1 MRRVIFGCADPRGGA
16 AGGVVN
22 LLQMPGVNHRCE
34 IAGGILAQECAALL
48 QSFFRARRSLEI
60 PDA

>member
-1 MRRVIFGCADPRGGA
+1 
-16 AGGVVN
+16 
-22 LLQMPGVNHRCE
+22 RCE